1 MKKNLIE
8 SVIRGTVKGSFIR
21 AEWEKPCKVKKA
33 YSGKDIRKLS
43 AATVRLGCSYDN
55 LGNVIQARADGS
67 LPAENAGLPWGRW
80 TQFPYFIEH
89 KGTDYLR
96 MTLTNNNPVK
106 SQWIMDGKP
115 ATLEDVKPY
124 LLASELPKDGERP
137 DVLTIKIENI
147 QKLGD

>member
-33 YSGKDIRKLS
+33 FAGKDIRKLS
-43 AATVRLGCSYDN
+43 AATVRLGVTYDN
-55 LGNVIQARADGS
+55 VGNVQAKRESGE
-67 LPAENAGLPWGRW
+67 LPQENAGLTWGRW
-80 TQFPYFIEH
+80 SQFPYFIEH
-89 KGTDYLR
+89 KGNEYLR

-137 DVLTIKIENI
+137 DVLTINI
-147 QKLGD
+147 DNLKKLG

>member
-1 MKKNLIE
+1 MLKSTIAATIAKVPAGRFV
-8 SVIRGTVKGSFIR
+8 SAT
-21 AEWEKPCKVKKA
+21 WEKPCKVRKA
-33 YSGKDIRKLS
+33 YAGKDIRKVS
-43 AATVRLGCSYDN
+43 AAVVRLGCSYDN

-67 LPAENAGLPWGRW
+67 LPTENAGLPWGRW

-106 SQWIMDGKP
+106 SQWMMDGKP
-115 ATLEDVKPY
+115 ATLEEVRPY